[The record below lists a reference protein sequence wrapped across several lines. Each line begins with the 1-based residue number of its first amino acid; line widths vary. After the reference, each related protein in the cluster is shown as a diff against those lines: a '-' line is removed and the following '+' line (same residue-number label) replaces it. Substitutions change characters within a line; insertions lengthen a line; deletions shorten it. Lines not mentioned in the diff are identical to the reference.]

1 MYKLNNISVIN
12 AEKIKIG
19 KDSFNCN
26 INSKVVVYIARMAE
40 SKKDIKIVLD
50 EYTILKTDYGF
61 SLSLISD
68 AIDAVVFNK
77 NTQLCKHLNMLETI
91 AYTSN
96 YAGINKKNVEK
107 IGKNFIDVAAA
118 LEQSDMVIIYNDEAV
133 ENFVRRYIAM
143 MKPSICEKA
152 PVVIDRLPEK
162 LIPYLDK
169 LDVVEKVMIETS
181 PANLAYQ
188 LENNMFDAN
197 ISVNILPLKTLQKL
211 TKMNV
216 NEERIKLVANYV
228 QSGRGTVE
236 EVDLMLR
243 WTVAIKKLYEK
254 TTGYHAN
261 SGSVH
266 AIIDVMQ
273 YGFTITEIIT
283 KVSTEL
289 MCKSDITHLEGNELL
304 RMLAEIM
311 EYRTVNNIQD
321 KSMPEN
327 IVAEHELYTKLYDVE
342 HRGIGE
348 AYAIKA
354 KAVNKKYANVIDDV
368 DFMCPEH
375 IRDYSPYSKRTTLLS
390 VENLQLFMDGKL
402 LIFIVGKNNGF
413 YGGPIFAFDEKGH
426 ILMIKDT
433 LSEQQMAAAK
443 VLWSTIKERKES

>member
-143 MKPSICEKA
+143 MKPSICERA
-152 PVVIDRLPEK
+152 PVVIDRFPEK

-304 RMLAEIM
+304 RMLAMRKERM
-311 EYRTVNNIQD
+311 SATLD
-321 KSMPEN
+321 KRIREEKRFLNQIAESRVFSHPEQLLDGFRMR
-327 IVAEHELYTKLYDVE
+327 VADREDRLERALNALLTQKKNRMAQVSAKLE
-342 HRGIGE
+342 GL
-348 AYAIKA
+348 
-354 KAVNKKYANVIDDV
+354 
-368 DFMCPEH
+368 
-375 IRDYSPYSKRTTLLS
+375 SPLS
-390 VENLQLFMDGKL
+390 VLARGYAAIGKE
-402 LIFIVGKNNGF
+402 GKTVQS
-413 YGGPIFAFDEKGH
+413 AFDVAPG
-426 ILMIKDT
+426 DT
-433 LSEQQMAAAK
+433 LDIRFSDGTVRAS
-443 VLWSTIKERKES
+443 VERKEELNG